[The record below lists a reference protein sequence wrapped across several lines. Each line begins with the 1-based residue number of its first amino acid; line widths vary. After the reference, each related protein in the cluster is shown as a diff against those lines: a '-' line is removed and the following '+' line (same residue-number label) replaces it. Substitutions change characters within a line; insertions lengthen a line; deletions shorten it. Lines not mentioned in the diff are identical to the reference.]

1 MKRPLLLHDDKVKSR
16 YWDPALTSY
25 VTRVQ
30 PGFYTVARGTEAVMA
45 SVGAGM
51 CVCVRDP
58 YLGIGGL
65 AQFLLPLENETP
77 STWDGTAVSAMMR
90 FGNVAMEYL
99 ITAVCKAGGERHRLE
114 LMAFGGARLAVHMH
128 ALAECHVSFIRAYAE
143 AEQLP
148 VVEED
153 VGDNYAREVAYY
165 PGMGTAQVRTLTHS
179 AAQTIIEREVAYLVD
194 LTAVPT
200 VDDVILF

>member
-1 MKRPLLLHDDKVKSR
+1 MKRPLLLHNDRAKSR

-30 PGFYTVARGTEAVMA
+30 PGFYTVARGSEAVMS

-65 AQFLLPLENETP
+65 AHFLLPLEKETP

-99 ITAVCKAGGERHRLE
+99 ITAVCKAGGQRQRLE
-114 LMAFGGARLAVHMH
+114 LMAFGGARLATHMH

-148 VVEED
+148 VVEQD
-153 VGDNYAREVAYY
+153 VGENYAREVAYC
-165 PGMGTAQVRTLTHS
+165 PGMGTARVRALTHL
-179 AAQTIIEREVAYLVD
+179 AAQTIIEREAAYLGD
-194 LTAVPT
+194 LAAVAI

>member
-1 MKRPLLLHDDKVKSR
+1 MKRPLLLRNDRATSR

-51 CVCVRDP
+51 CVCARDP

-65 AQFLLPLENETP
+65 AQFLLPLDKEMP
-77 STWDGTAVSAMMR
+77 STWDGTAESAMMR

-99 ITAVCKAGGERHRLE
+99 ITAVCKAGGQRHRLE

-128 ALAECHVSFIRAYAE
+128 ALAECHVNFIRAYAE
-143 AEQLP
+143 AERMP

-165 PGMGTAQVRTLTHS
+165 PGKGTAQVHTLTHS
-179 AAQTIIEREVAYLVD
+179 ATQTIIEREAAYLVD
-194 LTAVPT
+194 VTAVPT
-200 VDDVILF
+200 VDDIVLF